1 MKPGKTL
8 WVLAAGAALM
18 LASCGPTDTTSTT
31 STTGTSDSTTSS
43 STSNS
48 TSSSTS
54 SSTSETPVT
63 YQIRV
68 QQVTGATITVNPT
81 TATPGTVVTV
91 TVTLDSGYTLTSIL
105 VDGKPIEFTD
115 NQGTFV
121 MPDYD
126 VTVSCRTS
134 VQGKMTL
141 NGSVTA
147 VFEKEGDLYVARN
160 VTVKDDAD
168 LYVLIKGDD
177 GKYTPLGYLALNRE
191 KTFADIGYSSIS
203 FKDANM
209 PEGTVLT
216 DENRNNSLIE
226 LAGNAAYDF
235 YYDPSDAEKP
245 LYVQRVKVLELP
257 KSYSDYESLFAGTIL
272 SDPATYPMGVIGVT
286 YTDSRVQER
295 YVWNLVNEN
304 ASLATVYNSNTNQK
318 KAYVYNE
325 IKDGVLYTVDNYLE
339 GRTTPNLYPDGY
351 DDPILDD
358 SRAGDTTAYSSKKAI
373 VSSVADGYKD
383 YQITEKEAKQQV
395 ASYSHDVYS
404 IDRAQWSSYRDS
416 FELGDDLVDANR
428 DVQSVLNDDGTF
440 TVTINSYKRY
450 EPTNSGMSGHNRM
463 TKDVYI
469 DYDVT
474 FTFTEAGA
482 PLDGVYQE
490 MFYDS
495 TLYDFDA
502 HQLKP
507 GAEGNGTLV
516 KALTWKYTYG
526 DVPTGTVNFDSTP
539 YFATSITASV
549 PAGSGNGANHVTAGS
564 WDTKSTSQ
572 PLTVTTLP
580 ATALDAWQYGVIE
593 SSDNNIIGPSK
604 YNPTVY
610 EAKPSGSGDVTLT
623 IGNHVDDDVTATLT
637 LHVSAVEIHGFF
649 LQPLG
654 GYGDDWHLINST
666 DFKMNGGSTW
676 TATIDSNPYN
686 GSLENMT
693 FTYST
698 EGVISASVN
707 PTERTITFK
716 ASKVTTQTPVSITL
730 NSPYYEE
737 GWSPT
742 VLNATIIPYDG
753 VEVTEEFVT
762 GTWALELNADSMDP
776 DLNDPSRLIFNE
788 DHTGSLKAYSKDTD
802 GTVLL
807 DVTYSF
813 NWSLEVNTSTLNIT
827 DVEVSSGTVYKEF
840 SFYSVSV
847 AIESTGKIGI
857 AMYGSSL
864 EEQGG
869 EWVEVAEIIMGGYD
883 YDEDG
888 YMYASAYSF
897 FVPAE

>member
-31 STTGTSDSTTSS
+31 STTGTSDST
-43 STSNS
+43 

-91 TVTLDSGYTLTSIL
+91 TVTLDSGYTLTNIL

-115 NQGTFV
+115 NQGTFI

-126 VTVSCRTS
+126 VTVSCQ
-134 VQGKMTL
+134 VNVEGEMTL

-147 VFEKEGDLYVARN
+147 LFEKEGDLYVARN
-160 VTVKDDAD
+160 VTVNDDAD
-168 LYVLIKGDD
+168 LYVLIKGEDET
-177 GKYTPLGYLALNRE
+177 YTPLAYNSLNRY
-191 KTFADIGYSSIS
+191 KTFADIGFSSIS

-216 DENRNNSLIE
+216 DENRNNSLFE

-235 YYDPSDAEKP
+235 YYDPSDAENP

-257 KSYSDYESLFAGTIL
+257 KSYSDYESLFAGTIK

-383 YQITEKEAKQQV
+383 YQITEKEAKKQV

-416 FELGDDLVDANR
+416 FNIEDDLVDAARN
-428 DVQSVLNDDGTF
+428 VSSVKNDDNTF
-440 TVTINSYKRY
+440 TVTVDSYKIYNPSR
-450 EPTNSGMSGHNRM
+450 TGMSAYNRM
-463 TKDVYI
+463 EEDVYI
-469 DYDVT
+469 EYDIE

-495 TLYDFDA
+495 TLYDFDT

-539 YFATSITASV
+539 YFATSIAASV
-549 PAGSGNGANHVTAGS
+549 PAGSGNDANHVTAGS
-564 WDTKSTSQ
+564 WNTQSTSQ

-580 ATALDAWQYGVIE
+580 ATALDAWQYGVVE

-604 YNPTVY
+604 HNPTVY

-623 IGNHVDDDVTATLT
+623 IGNHVDDDVTTTIT
-637 LHVSAVEIHGFF
+637 LHVSPVEIHSFF

-654 GYGDDWHLINST
+654 GYGDDWHLINAT
-666 DFKMNGGSTW
+666 AFQMNGGSTW
-676 TATIDSNPYN
+676 TATIDSSPYN
-686 GSLENMT
+686 GSLEDMT

-716 ASKVTTQTPVSITL
+716 ASKVTTLTSVSITL

-737 GWSPT
+737 GWSST
-742 VLNATIIPYDG
+742 VLYATIIPYDG

-762 GTWALELNADSMDP
+762 GTWAVEMSEDSMDP
-776 DLNDPSRLIFNE
+776 DLNDPTRLIFNE
-788 DHTGSLKAYSKDTD
+788 DHTGSLKAYSEDTD

-813 NWSLEVNTSTLNIT
+813 NWILDVNTSTLSIT

-840 SFYSVSV
+840 SHYSVSV

-857 AMYGSSL
+857 AMYGSSI
-864 EEQGG
+864 EEQDG
-869 EWVEVAEIIMGGYD
+869 ELIEVVEIIMGGYD